1 MRSRN
6 RFSTSLTFIGAAC
19 ALGGLSLVA
28 RMYHLQVV
36 RGDHYK
42 EISESTKC
50 KDRIELAYR
59 GPIVDR
65 NGVVLA
71 TTTSAAK
78 VSRGG
83 GYRYDPAHAAT
94 LAPLMSMDRAV
105 LDAKLAQGGEGF
117 RWLSR
122 AVDEDQSTA
131 IRNLRIPGI
140 EIHQSQERSYPQG
153 GTAAH
158 ILGFVGADADGL
170 EGVEKLFDR
179 EIKGSS
185 VTVHVCRDVTGRAFL
200 SNSDDTGL
208 NRGGTAY
215 LTLDATL
222 QSIAEAEL
230 AKQVEKTRASA
241 GAVVMMDPKTGE
253 ILALANVPTFDP
265 NDVDQSAL
273 AARRNRVVTDLFE
286 PGSTMKP
293 FVVAA
298 AMEEGLIKPEDK
310 FFCENGRLMV
320 PGWRKP
326 IRDHHPY
333 GTLDVGG
340 IIRVSSNICSAKI
353 GWMLG
358 PQRLYNY
365 LNAFGFDRL
374 SHIEMPGE
382 RRGMVLPPDK
392 WKQINTTTISFGQGI
407 SVTALQLA
415 TAFATLANDGVR
427 MQPRIIRKITD
438 QYGTITR
445 DFPLQEERRV
455 ISVDVAKK
463 MRQMMAAVVS
473 KEGTASA
480 AIIDGVPAA
489 GKTGTAQKAENGRYS
504 ESRWLA
510 SFAGFL
516 PVEDPR
522 VVIVVMVDEP
532 KGMHYGGLIA
542 GPVFKSIA
550 EQSLDYLGIER
561 ELPVPTDEL
570 DKLFDADDEALLEAD
585 GGAAPGE
592 PAPPPVATPSGAM
605 PDLRGLPLRSAMRAL
620 ASCECNVKIE
630 GHGFVVS
637 HEPAPGSTLAPAAPV
652 SLKLAATL

>member
-6 RFSTSLTFIGAAC
+6 KFSFRLGVIGALC
-19 ALGGLSLVA
+19 AAGGVTLIG

-36 RGDHYK
+36 QGAHYK
-42 EISESTKC
+42 SISESTKC
-50 KDRIELAYR
+50 KDTIDIAYR

-83 GYRYDPAHAAT
+83 GYVYHASHAGI
-94 LAPLMSMDRAV
+94 LAPMLGIDRAV
-105 LDAKLAQGGEGF
+105 LDAKLAQGGESF

-122 AVDEDQSTA
+122 GVDQDVSTA
-131 IRNLRIPGI
+131 IRNLRLPGI

-153 GTAAH
+153 ATAAH
-158 ILGFVGADADGL
+158 IIGFVGADADGL
-170 EGVEKLFDR
+170 EGVEKLFDK
-179 EIKGSS
+179 EIRGSS

-200 SNSDDTGL
+200 SDSEDTGL

-222 QSIAEAEL
+222 QSIAEVEL
-230 AKQVEKTRASA
+230 AKQVEKTHATA

-253 ILALANVPTFDP
+253 ILALANVPTYDP
-265 NDVDQSAL
+265 NDVDVSPL
-273 AARRNRVVTDLFE
+273 AARRNRIVTDLFE

-298 AMEEGLIKPEDK
+298 AMDAGLIKAEDK

-320 PGWRKP
+320 PGWHRP

-333 GTLDVGG
+333 GVLDVASV
-340 IIRVSSNICSAKI
+340 IRVSSNICSAKI
-353 GWMLG
+353 GVLLG
-358 PQRLYNY
+358 PQRVYEY

-374 SHIEMPGE
+374 SRVEMPGE
-382 RRGMVLPPDK
+382 RRGMVLPPEK

-415 TAFATLANDGVR
+415 TAYATLANDGVR

-438 QYGTITR
+438 QYGAVTR

-455 ISVDVAKK
+455 VSVEVARS
-463 MRQMMAAVVS
+463 MRTMLAAVVS
-473 KEGTASA
+473 KEGTAASA
-480 AIIDGVPAA
+480 IVDGVPAA

-504 ESRWLA
+504 ETRWLA

-516 PVEDPR
+516 PVEEPR

-532 KGMHYGGLIA
+532 KGVHYGGLIA

-550 EQSLDYLGIER
+550 ESSLDYLGIER
-561 ELPVPTDEL
+561 ELPVPSDEL
-570 DKLFDADDEALLEAD
+570 DKLFDSGDDMLLQEASTSP
-585 GGAAPGE
+585 AAP
-592 PAPPPVATPSGAM
+592 VLATPSGAM
-605 PDLRGLPLRSAMRAL
+605 PDLRGMPLRAAMRAL
-620 ASCECNVKIE
+620 ASCDCDVKIE

-637 HEPAPGSTLAPAAPV
+637 HEPSPGSTLAPAAAV

>member
-6 RFSTSLTFIGAAC
+6 RFSTSLAWIGGAC
-19 ALGGLSLVA
+19 ALGGVVLVG
-28 RMYHLQVV
+28 RMYDLQVV
-36 RGDHYK
+36 KGEHYK
-42 EISESTKC
+42 RLSEQTKC
-50 KDRIELAYR
+50 KDRIEIAYR

-71 TTTSAAK
+71 TTTSASK
-78 VSRGG
+78 VSRGV
-83 GYRYDPAHAAT
+83 GYRYDPSHAGE
-94 LAPLMSMDRAV
+94 LAPLLGIDRAT
-105 LDAKLAQGGEGF
+105 LDSKLAQGGESF

-122 AVDEDQSTA
+122 GVDEDVSTA
-131 IRNLRIPGI
+131 IRNLRIPGV

-153 GTAAH
+153 STAAH
-158 ILGFVGADADGL
+158 IIGFTGADADGL
-170 EGVEKLFDR
+170 EGVEKMFDK
-179 EIKGSS
+179 EIRGSS
-185 VTVHVCRDVTGRAFL
+185 VSVHVCRDVTGRVFL
-200 SNSDDTGL
+200 SNSEDTGL

-230 AKQVEKTRASA
+230 AKQVEKTHATA

-265 NDVDQSAL
+265 NDVDESAL

-298 AMEEGLIKPEDK
+298 AMEDGLIQPEDK

-333 GTLDVGG
+333 GTLDVGSV
-340 IIRVSSNICSAKI
+340 IRVSSNICSAKI

-358 PQRLYNY
+358 PKRLYEY
-365 LNAFGFDRL
+365 LTAFGFDRL
-374 SHIEMPGE
+374 THIEMPGE

-415 TAFATLANDGVR
+415 TAFSTIANDGVR
-427 MQPRIIRKITD
+427 MQPRIVRKITD
-438 QYGTITR
+438 QYGQVTR

-455 ISVDVAKK
+455 ISADVAIK
-463 MRQMMAAVVS
+463 MRRMMAAVVS
-473 KEGTASA
+473 RQGTASA
-480 AIIDGVPAA
+480 AMIDGVPAA

-504 ESRWLA
+504 DSRWLA

-550 EQSLDYLGIER
+550 EASLDYLGIER
-561 ELPVPTDEL
+561 ELPAPTNEL
-570 DKLFDADDEALLEAD
+570 DKLFEADDEPLLLEA
-585 GGAAPGE
+585 AATD
-592 PAPPPVATPSGAM
+592 PAAPPVATPSGAM
-605 PDLRGLPLRSAMRAL
+605 PDLRGLPLRAAMRAL
-620 ASCECNVKIE
+620 ARCDCEVKIE

-637 HEPAPGSTLAPAAPV
+637 HEPTAGSTLDPSSAV

>member
-6 RFSTSLTFIGAAC
+6 RFSSSLTLIGALC
-19 ALGGLSLVA
+19 AMGGATLVV

-36 RGDHYK
+36 RGDHYR

-50 KDRIELAYR
+50 KDRIEFAYR

-83 GYRYDPAHAAT
+83 GYVYDPAHAAA
-94 LAPLMSMDRAV
+94 LAPLLGIDRAT
-105 LDAKLAQGGEGF
+105 LDSKLAQGGESF

-122 AVDEDQSTA
+122 AVDQDVSTA
-131 IRNLRIPGI
+131 IHNLRLPGI
-140 EIHQSQERSYPQG
+140 EVHQSQERSYPQG

-158 ILGFVGADADGL
+158 IIGFVGADSDGL
-170 EGVEKLFDR
+170 EGVEKLFDK
-179 EIKGSS
+179 EIRGAS

-200 SNSDDTGL
+200 SNSEDTGL

-230 AKQVEKTRASA
+230 AKQVEKTHAVA

-253 ILALANVPTFDP
+253 ILALANVPTYDP
-265 NDVDQSAL
+265 NDVDQSAQ

-298 AMEEGLIKPEDK
+298 AMEEGLVKPETQM
-310 FFCENGRLMV
+310 FCENGRLMV

-333 GTLDVGG
+333 GHLDVAGV
-340 IIRVSSNICSAKI
+340 IRVSSNICSAKV
-353 GWMLG
+353 GYMLG
-358 PQRLYNY
+358 PQRVYDY

-374 SHIEMPGE
+374 SHVEMPGE
-382 RRGMVLPPDK
+382 RRGMVLPPEK

-415 TAFATLANDGVR
+415 TAYATLANDGVR

-438 QYGTITR
+438 QYGAVTR

-455 ISVDVAKK
+455 VSVDVARK
-463 MRQMMAAVVS
+463 MRHMLAAVVS

-550 EQSLDYLGIER
+550 ESSLDYLGIER
-561 ELPVPTDEL
+561 ELPAPSDEL
-570 DKLFDADDEALLEAD
+570 DKLFDADEEILLQEASASP
-585 GGAAPGE
+585 AA
-592 PAPPPVATPSGAM
+592 PPVATPAGAM
-605 PDLRGLPLRSAMRAL
+605 PDLRGLPLRAAMRAL
-620 ASCECNVKIE
+620 ASCDCDVKIE

-637 HEPAPGSTLAPAAPV
+637 HEPSAGSMLAPTAAV

>member
-6 RFSTSLTFIGAAC
+6 RFSTSLAWIGGVC
-19 ALGGLSLVA
+19 ALGGVVLVG
-28 RMYHLQVV
+28 RMYDLQVV
-36 RGDHYK
+36 KGEHYK
-42 EISESTKC
+42 RLSEQTKC
-50 KDRIELAYR
+50 TDRTELAYR

-71 TTTSAAK
+71 TTTSASK
-78 VSRGG
+78 VSRGL
-83 GYRYDPAHAAT
+83 GYRYDPSHAT
-94 LAPLMSMDRAV
+94 QLAPLLGIDRAA
-105 LDAKLAQGGEGF
+105 LDSKLAEGGEKF

-122 AVDEDQSTA
+122 AVDQDVSTA
-131 IRNLRIPGI
+131 IHNLRIPGI

-153 GTAAH
+153 STAAH
-158 ILGFVGADADGL
+158 ILGFTGADANGL
-170 EGVEKLFDR
+170 EGVEKMFDK
-179 EIKGSS
+179 EIRGSKVS
-185 VTVHVCRDVTGRAFL
+185 VHVCRDVRGRVFL
-200 SNSDDTGL
+200 SNSEDTGL

-222 QSIAEAEL
+222 QSIAEMEL
-230 AKQVEKTRASA
+230 AKQVEKTRATA

-265 NDVDQSAL
+265 NDVDESEL

-298 AMEEGLIKPEDK
+298 AMEEGLIRAEDEL
-310 FFCENGRLMV
+310 FCENGRLMV
-320 PGWRKP
+320 PGWRRP

-333 GTLDVGG
+333 GTLDVSG

-358 PQRLYNY
+358 PQRLYDY
-365 LNAFGFDRL
+365 LSAFGFDRL
-374 SHIEMPGE
+374 THIEMPGE
-382 RRGMVLPPDK
+382 RRGMVLPPEK

-438 QYGTITR
+438 QYGQITR

-455 ISVDVAKK
+455 VSADVARR
-463 MRQMMAAVVS
+463 MRQMMAEVVS
-473 KEGTASA
+473 RKGTAA
-480 AIIDGVPAA
+480 AAMIDGVPAA

-504 ESRWLA
+504 DSRWLA

-516 PVEDPR
+516 PVEAPR

-532 KGMHYGGLIA
+532 KGQHYGGLIA

-550 EQSLDYLGIER
+550 EASLDYLGIER
-561 ELPVPTDEL
+561 ELPAPTDEL
-570 DKLFDADDEALLEAD
+570 DKLFEAEDEPLLQEA
-585 GGAAPGE
+585 AATD
-592 PAPPPVATPSGAM
+592 PAAPPVATPSGAM
-605 PDLRGLPLRSAMRAL
+605 PDLRGLPLRAAMRAL
-620 ASCECNVKIE
+620 AQCDCEVRID

-637 HEPAPGSTLAPAAPV
+637 HEPSAGSTLEPTSPV

>member
-6 RFSTSLTFIGAAC
+6 RFSFNLAVIGGFC
-19 ALGGLSLVA
+19 ALAGVSLVA

-36 RGDHYK
+36 KGDHYRLV
-42 EISESTKC
+42 SEKTKC

-83 GYRYDPAHAAT
+83 GYRYDSSHAGM
-94 LAPLMSMDRAV
+94 LAPLLGVEPAS
-105 LDAKLAQGGEGF
+105 LDSRLAQGGEAF

-122 AVDEDQSTA
+122 GVDEDVSTA
-131 IRNLRIPGI
+131 IRNLRIPGV
-140 EIHQSQERSYPQG
+140 EVHQSQERSYPQG
-153 GTAAH
+153 ATAAH
-158 ILGFVGADADGL
+158 IIGFVGADSDGL
-170 EGVEKLFDR
+170 EGVEKRFDK
-179 EIKGSS
+179 EIKGAST
-185 VTVHVCRDVTGRAFL
+185 TVHVCRDVTGRVFL
-200 SNSDDTGL
+200 SNSEDTGL

-222 QSIAEAEL
+222 QSIAEMEL
-230 AKQVEKTRASA
+230 AKQVEKTHATA

-265 NDVDQSAL
+265 NDVDASEQ

-298 AMEEGLIKPEDK
+298 AMEDGLIKPEDN
-310 FFCENGRLMV
+310 FHCENGRLMV
-320 PGWRKP
+320 PGWRRP
-326 IRDHHPY
+326 IRDHHGY
-333 GTLDVGG
+333 GNLSVSDV
-340 IIRVSSNICSAKI
+340 IRVSSNICSAKI

-358 PQRLYNY
+358 PKRLYEY

-374 SHIEMPGE
+374 THIEMVGE
-382 RRGMVLPPDK
+382 RRGMVLPPEK

-415 TAFATLANDGVR
+415 SAYATLANDGVR
-427 MQPRIIRKITD
+427 MQPRIVRKITD
-438 QYGTITR
+438 QYGTVTR

-455 ISVDVAKK
+455 ISVDVARK
-463 MRQMMAAVVS
+463 MRRMMAAVVS
-473 KEGTASA
+473 REGTAAA

-532 KGMHYGGLIA
+532 KGIHYGGLIA

-550 EQSLDYLGIER
+550 EASLDYLGIER
-561 ELPVPTDEL
+561 ELPPPS
-570 DKLFDADDEALLEAD
+570 DKLDDFFDAYDDTTPD
-585 GGAAPGE
+585 DAPE
-592 PAPPPVATPSGAM
+592 ESARNAPPPTLPGAM
-605 PDLRGLPLRSAMRAL
+605 PDLRGLPLRTAMRRL
-620 ASCECNVKIE
+620 ASLGVDVKVQ

-637 HEPAPGSTLAPAAPV
+637 HHPSPGDALDPAAPV
-652 SLKLAATL
+652 QLQLAATL

>member
-6 RFSTSLTFIGAAC
+6 RFSSSLGWIGALC
-19 ALGGLSLVA
+19 ALGGVTLVA
-28 RMYHLQVV
+28 RMYHLQVI
-36 RGDHYK
+36 RGEHYRNIY
-42 EISESTKC
+42 ETTKC
-50 KDRIELAYR
+50 KDSIELAYR

-78 VSRGG
+78 VSRGS
-83 GYRYDPAHAAT
+83 GYKYDPSHAGT
-94 LAPLMSMDRAV
+94 LAPL
-105 LDAKLAQGGEGF
+105 LGIEQAKLEANLSQGGDKF

-122 AVDEDQSTA
+122 AVDQDVSTA
-131 IRNLRIPGI
+131 IRNLRLPGV

-158 ILGFVGADADGL
+158 IIGFVGSDSDGL
-170 EGVEKLFDR
+170 EGVEKLFDK
-179 EIKGSS
+179 EIRGAS
-185 VTVHVCRDVTGRAFL
+185 VTVHICRDVTGRAFR
-200 SNSDDTGL
+200 SNREDTGL

-215 LTLDATL
+215 LTIDATL
-222 QSIAEAEL
+222 QSIAEMEL
-230 AKQVEKTRASA
+230 AKQVEKTNATA

-253 ILALANVPTFDP
+253 ILALANVPTYDP
-265 NDVDQSAL
+265 NDVDESPL

-298 AMEEGLIKPEDK
+298 AMEEKLITPETQM
-310 FFCENGRLMV
+310 FCENGRIMV
-320 PGWRKP
+320 PGWRRP

-333 GTLDVGG
+333 GNLDVNGV
-340 IIRVSSNICSAKI
+340 IRVSSNICSAKI

-358 PQRLYNY
+358 PQRVYDY

-374 SHIEMPGE
+374 SHVEMPGE

-415 TAFATLANDGVR
+415 SAYATIANDGVR

-438 QYGTITR
+438 QFGSVKR

-455 ISVDVAKK
+455 ISVDVARK
-463 MRQMMAAVVS
+463 MRHMMAAVVS
-473 KEGTASA
+473 KTGTASA
-480 AIIDGVPAA
+480 AMIDGVPAA

-522 VVIVVMVDEP
+522 VVMVVMVDEP
-532 KGMHYGGLIA
+532 KGMHYGGVIA
-542 GPVFKSIA
+542 GPVFKAIA
-550 EQSLDYLGIER
+550 ESSLDYLGIER
-561 ELPVPTDEL
+561 ELPAPSDEL
-570 DKLFDADDEALLEAD
+570 DKLFEAD
-585 GGAAPGE
+585 EEILLQEASAAP
-592 PAPPPVATPSGAM
+592 ATPPVALPAGAM
-605 PDLRGLPLRSAMRAL
+605 PDLRGLPLRAAMRAL
-620 ASCECNVKIE
+620 AACNCDVKIE

-637 HEPAPGSTLAPAAPV
+637 HEPSAGSTLAPAAPV

>member
-6 RFSTSLTFIGAAC
+6 KFSRSLGLISLACVAVGVGLIG
-19 ALGGLSLVA
+19 

-36 RGDHYK
+36 RGEHYRRL
-42 EISESTKC
+42 SENTKC
-50 KDRIELAYR
+50 KDTIEIAYR

-71 TTTSAAK
+71 TSTSASK

-83 GYRYDPAHAAT
+83 GYSYKPSHAST
-94 LAPLMSMDRAV
+94 LAPLLGMDAAV
-105 LDAKLAQGGEGF
+105 LDAKLAGGGEKF
-117 RWLSR
+117 TWLSR
-122 AVDEDQSTA
+122 AVDQDVATA
-131 IRNLRIPGI
+131 IRNLRIPGV

-153 GTAAH
+153 STAAH
-158 ILGFVGADADGL
+158 IIGFVGADAEGL

-179 EIKGSS
+179 EIRGSS
-185 VTVHVCRDVTGRAFL
+185 TRVHVCRDVTGRAFL
-200 SNSDDTGL
+200 SNSEDTGL

-222 QSIAEAEL
+222 QSIAEVEL
-230 AKQVEKTRASA
+230 AKQVEKTHATA

-265 NDVDQSAL
+265 NDLGSSPQ
-273 AARRNRVVTDLFE
+273 AARRNRIVTDLFE

-298 AMEEGLIKPEDK
+298 ALEAGLIKPEDK
-310 FFCENGRLMV
+310 FFCENGRLKV
-320 PGWRKP
+320 PGWPKP
-326 IRDHHPY
+326 IRDHHPH
-333 GTLDVGG
+333 GVLDIAD

-358 PQRLYNY
+358 PERLYDY
-365 LNAFGFDRL
+365 LNQFGFDRL

-382 RRGMVLPPDK
+382 RRGMVLPPAK
-392 WKQINTTTISFGQGI
+392 WKQLNTTTISFGQGI

-415 TAFATLANDGVR
+415 SAYATLANDGVR
-427 MQPRIIRKITD
+427 MQPRIIRRITD
-438 QYGTITR
+438 QFGGIAR

-455 ISVDVAKK
+455 VSSEVART
-463 MRQMMAAVVS
+463 MRRMMAAVVS
-473 KEGTASA
+473 KKGTAAA
-480 AIIDGVPAA
+480 AIVDGVPAA

-532 KGMHYGGLIA
+532 KGVHYGGLIA

-550 EQSLDYLGIER
+550 EASLDYLGIER
-561 ELPVPTDEL
+561 ELPEPANDL
-570 DKLFDADDEALLEAD
+570 DKLFEDDGAPLLQEALGHPDL
-585 GGAAPGE
+585 
-592 PAPPPVATPSGAM
+592 PAVATPSGAM
-605 PDLRGLPLRSAMRAL
+605 PDLRGLPLRAAMRAL
-620 ASCECNVKIE
+620 ASCDCDVKID

-637 HEPAPGSTLAPAAPV
+637 HEPPAGTTLAPSSGV

>member
-6 RFSTSLTFIGAAC
+6 KFSSRLSFIGCFCVAGAVT
-19 ALGGLSLVA
+19 LVG
-28 RMYHLQVV
+28 RMYVLQIA

-50 KDRIELAYR
+50 KDTIEIAYR

-83 GYRYDPAHAAT
+83 GYTYDAAHAGI
-94 LAPLMSMDRAV
+94 LSPMLGIDRAA
-105 LDAKLAQGGEGF
+105 LDAKLAQGGDKF

-122 AVDEDQSTA
+122 AVDEDVSTA
-131 IRNLRIPGI
+131 IHNLRMPGI

-158 ILGFVGADADGL
+158 VLGFVGADSDGL

-179 EIKGSS
+179 EIRGSS
-185 VTVHVCRDVTGRAFL
+185 VTVHVCRDVTGRPFL
-200 SNSDDTGL
+200 SNSEDTGL

-222 QSIAEAEL
+222 QTIAEVEL
-230 AKQVEKTRASA
+230 AKQVQKTHATA

-265 NDVDQSAL
+265 NDADGSPP

-293 FVVAA
+293 FVISA
-298 AMEEGLIKPEDK
+298 AMDAGLIKPEDK

-320 PGWRKP
+320 PGWHKP

-333 GTLDVGG
+333 GMLDVAS

-353 GWMLG
+353 GWQLG
-358 PQRLYNY
+358 PEREYEY

-374 SHIEMPGE
+374 THVEMPGE
-382 RRGMVLPPDK
+382 RRGMVLPPQK

-407 SVTALQLA
+407 SVTAMQLA
-415 TAFATLANDGVR
+415 TAYSTLANDGVR

-438 QYGTITR
+438 QYGSVTR

-455 ISVDVAKK
+455 VSVEVART
-463 MRQMMAAVVS
+463 MRHMLAAVVS
-473 KEGTASA
+473 KEGTAA
-480 AIIDGVPAA
+480 AAMLDGVPAA

-522 VVIVVMVDEP
+522 VVIVVMIDEP
-532 KGMHYGGLIA
+532 KGMHFGGVVA
-542 GPVFKSIA
+542 APVFKAIA
-550 EQSLDYLGIER
+550 EASFDYLGIER
-561 ELPVPTDEL
+561 EVPAPSDEL
-570 DKLFDADDEALLEAD
+570 DKLFDNGDEPMLLEASVPA
-585 GGAAPGE
+585 GA
-592 PAPPPVATPSGAM
+592 PPVATPSGAM

-620 ASCECNVKIE
+620 ATCGCDVKID

-637 HEPAPGSTLAPAAPV
+637 HDPPPGSTLSPSAAV

>member
-6 RFSTSLTFIGAAC
+6 RFSFNLALIGGFC
-19 ALGGLSLVA
+19 ALAGVSLVA

-36 RGDHYK
+36 RGDHYRQV
-42 EISESTKC
+42 SEKTKC

-83 GYRYDPAHAAT
+83 GYRYDPSHAGM
-94 LAPLMSMDRAV
+94 LAPLLGVEPAS
-105 LDAKLAQGGEGF
+105 LDSRLSQGGEAF

-122 AVDEDQSTA
+122 GVDEDVSTA
-131 IRNLRIPGI
+131 IRNLRIPGV
-140 EIHQSQERSYPQG
+140 EVHQSQERSYPQG
-153 GTAAH
+153 ATAAH
-158 ILGFVGADADGL
+158 IIGFVGADSDGL
-170 EGVEKLFDR
+170 EGVEKRFDK
-179 EIKGSS
+179 EIKGASS
-185 VTVHVCRDVTGRAFL
+185 TVHVCRDVTGRVFL
-200 SNSDDTGL
+200 SNSEDTGL

-222 QSIAEAEL
+222 QSIAEMEL
-230 AKQVEKTRASA
+230 AKQVEKTHATA

-265 NDVDQSAL
+265 NDVDASEQ

-298 AMEEGLIKPEDK
+298 AMEDGLVKPEDT
-310 FFCENGRLMV
+310 FHCENGRLMV
-320 PGWRKP
+320 PGWRRP
-326 IRDHHPY
+326 IRDHHGY
-333 GTLDVGG
+333 GNLSVADV
-340 IIRVSSNICSAKI
+340 IRVSSNICSAKI

-358 PQRLYNY
+358 PKRLYEY

-374 SHIEMPGE
+374 THIEMVGE
-382 RRGMVLPPDK
+382 RRGMVLPPEK

-415 TAFATLANDGVR
+415 SAYATLANDGVR
-427 MQPRIIRKITD
+427 MQPRIVRKVTD
-438 QYGTITR
+438 QYGTVTR

-455 ISVDVAKK
+455 VSVDVARK
-463 MRQMMAAVVS
+463 MRRMMAAVVS
-473 KEGTASA
+473 REGTAAA

-532 KGMHYGGLIA
+532 KGIHYGGLIA

-550 EQSLDYLGIER
+550 EASLDYLGIER
-561 ELPVPTDEL
+561 ELPPPS
-570 DKLFDADDEALLEAD
+570 DKLDDFFDVYDDETPGD
-585 GGAAPGE
+585 APDE
-592 PAPPPVATPSGAM
+592 SAQNAPLPTLPGAM
-605 PDLRGLPLRSAMRAL
+605 PDLRGLPLRTAMRTL
-620 ASCECNVKIE
+620 ASLGVDVKVQ

-637 HEPAPGSTLAPAAPV
+637 HHPSPGDALDPAAPV
-652 SLKLAATL
+652 QLQLAATL

>member
-6 RFSTSLTFIGAAC
+6 RFSSRLAFIGVLCAAGGV
-19 ALGGLSLVA
+19 ALVV
-28 RMYHLQVV
+28 RMYRLQVV
-36 RGDHYK
+36 YGDYYRK
-42 EISESTKC
+42 ISESTTC
-50 KDRIELAYR
+50 KDRIEFAYR

-78 VSRGG
+78 VSRGR
-83 GYRYDPAHAAT
+83 GYRYDPSHAGL
-94 LAPLMSMDRAV
+94 LAPLLGINSAA
-105 LDAKLAQGGEGF
+105 LDARLAEGGERF

-122 AVDEDQSTA
+122 GVDEDVSAA
-131 IRNLRIPGI
+131 IRNLRLPGV

-153 GTAAH
+153 ATAAH
-158 ILGFVGADADGL
+158 VLGFVGADSDGL
-170 EGVEKLFDR
+170 EGVEKLFDK
-179 EIKGSS
+179 EIRGAS
-185 VTVHVCRDVTGRAFL
+185 VTVHVCRDVTGRVFL
-200 SNSDDTGL
+200 SNSEDTGL

-230 AKQVEKTRASA
+230 AKQVEKTRATA

-265 NDVDQSAL
+265 NDVEQSPQ

-293 FVVAA
+293 FVVSA
-298 AMEEGLIKPEDK
+298 AMDAGLVKPEDK

-320 PGWRKP
+320 PGWHKP

-333 GTLDVGG
+333 GTLDVASV
-340 IIRVSSNICSAKI
+340 IRVSSNICSAKI
-353 GWMLG
+353 GWLLG
-358 PQRLYNY
+358 PHRLYEY
-365 LNAFGFDRL
+365 LSAFGFDRL
-374 SHIEMPGE
+374 SHVEMPGE

-407 SVTALQLA
+407 SLTALQLA
-415 TAFATLANDGVR
+415 TAYSTLANDGVR

-438 QYGTITR
+438 QYGAVTR

-455 ISVDVAKK
+455 VSVDVARK
-463 MRQMMAAVVS
+463 MRHMLAAVVS
-473 KEGTASA
+473 KQGTAASA
-480 AIIDGVPAA
+480 IVDGVPAA

-504 ESRWLA
+504 DSRWLA

-532 KGMHYGGLIA
+532 KGVHYGGLIA
-542 GPVFKSIA
+542 APVFKSIA
-550 EQSLDYLGIER
+550 EASLEYLGIER
-561 ELPVPTDEL
+561 ELPPPSDEL
-570 DKLFDADDEALLEAD
+570 DKLFDEGDDVPAQEASASSPP
-585 GGAAPGE
+585 AA
-592 PAPPPVATPSGAM
+592 PVATPAGAM
-605 PDLRGLPLRSAMRAL
+605 PDLRGLPLRAAMRAL
-620 ASCECNVKIE
+620 AACDCDVKIE

-637 HEPAPGSTLAPAAPV
+637 HEPSPGSVLAPAAPV

>member
-6 RFSTSLTFIGAAC
+6 KFSSSLVFIGALC
-19 ALGGLSLVA
+19 AAGGVGLVA

-36 RGDHYK
+36 RGDHYRQL
-42 EISESTKC
+42 SERTKC
-50 KDRIELAYR
+50 KDTIELAYR

-83 GYRYDPAHAAT
+83 GYRYSPAHAST
-94 LAPLMSMDRAV
+94 LAPLLGLEKSA
-105 LDAKLAQGGEGF
+105 LDASLSRGGEKF
-117 RWLSR
+117 TWLSR
-122 AVDEDQSTA
+122 GVDQDVSTA

-153 GTAAH
+153 STAAH
-158 ILGFVGADADGL
+158 ILGFVGADANGL

-185 VTVHVCRDVTGRAFL
+185 VKVHVCRDVTGRAFL
-200 SNSDDTGL
+200 SNAEDTGL

-230 AKQVEKTRASA
+230 AKQVEKTHATA

-265 NDVDQSAL
+265 NDVEGSAL
-273 AARRNRVVTDLFE
+273 AARRNRIVTDLFE

-298 AMEEGLIKPEDK
+298 ALEAGLIKPEDK
-310 FFCENGRLMV
+310 FFCENGRLYV
-320 PGWRKP
+320 PGWPKP
-326 IRDHHPY
+326 IRDHHGH
-333 GTLDVGG
+333 GTLSVGD

-358 PQRLYNY
+358 PRRLYDY
-365 LNAFGFDRL
+365 LSAFGFDRL
-374 SHIEMPGE
+374 SHVEMPGE
-382 RRGMVLPPDK
+382 RRGMVLPPEK
-392 WKQINTTTISFGQGI
+392 WKQLNTTTISFGQGI

-415 TAFATLANDGVR
+415 TAYSTLANDGVR

-438 QYGTITR
+438 QFGGTTR

-455 ISVDVAKK
+455 VSAEVART
-463 MRQMMAAVVS
+463 MRHMMAAVVS
-473 KEGTASA
+473 KQGTAAA
-480 AIIDGVPAA
+480 AIVDGVPAA

-516 PVEDPR
+516 PVENPR

-532 KGMHYGGLIA
+532 KGVHYGGLIA

-550 EQSLDYLGIER
+550 EASLDYLGIER
-561 ELPVPTDEL
+561 ELPVPSNEL
-570 DKLFDADDEALLEAD
+570 DKIFDNGDEPLLQEASDTPAL
-585 GGAAPGE
+585 
-592 PAPPPVATPSGAM
+592 PPVATPAGAM
-605 PDLRGLPLRSAMRAL
+605 PDLRGLPLRAAMRAL
-620 ASCECNVKIE
+620 AACNCDVKID

-637 HEPAPGSTLAPAAPV
+637 HSPPPGSTLAPASGV
-652 SLKLAATL
+652 SLKLAASL

>member
-6 RFSTSLTFIGAAC
+6 RFSTNL
-19 ALGGLSLVA
+19 ALIAMLCSAGGGTLVV
-28 RMYHLQVV
+28 RMYYLQIM
-36 RGDHYK
+36 RGDHYR
-42 EISESTKC
+42 EISENTKC
-50 KDRIELAYR
+50 KDTIDIAYR

-83 GYRYDPAHAAT
+83 GYRYDAAHAGV
-94 LAPLMSMDRAV
+94 LAPLLGIDRSA
-105 LDAKLAQGGEGF
+105 LDKNLAQGGEKF

-122 AVDEDQSTA
+122 AVDQDVATA
-131 IRNLRIPGI
+131 VRNLRIPGVD
-140 EIHQSQERSYPQG
+140 IHQSQERSYPQG
-153 GTAAH
+153 ATAAH
-158 ILGFVGADADGL
+158 IIGFVGADSDGL
-170 EGVEKLFDR
+170 EGVEKLFDK

-185 VTVHVCRDVTGRAFL
+185 VSVHVCRDVTGRAFL
-200 SNSDDTGL
+200 SNSEDTGL

-222 QSIAEAEL
+222 QNIAEVEL
-230 AKQVEKTRASA
+230 SRQVEKTHAVA

-265 NDVDQSAL
+265 NDVDGSPT
-273 AARRNRVVTDLFE
+273 AARRNRIVTDLFE

-298 AMEEGLIKPEDK
+298 AMEAGLVKPEDK

-320 PGWRKP
+320 PGWRRP

-333 GTLDVGG
+333 GILDVAGV
-340 IIRVSSNICSAKI
+340 IRVSSNICTAKI
-353 GWMLG
+353 GYLLG
-358 PQRLYNY
+358 PHRLYEY

-374 SHIEMPGE
+374 SHVELPGE
-382 RRGMVLPPDK
+382 RRGMVLPPEK

-415 TAFATLANDGVR
+415 SAYATIANDGVR

-438 QYGTITR
+438 QYGAVTR

-455 ISVDVAKK
+455 VSVDVARAT
-463 MRQMMAAVVS
+463 RQMLAAVVS
-473 KEGTASA
+473 REGTASA
-480 AIIDGVPAA
+480 AIVDGVPAA

-532 KGMHYGGLIA
+532 KGIHYGGLIA

-550 EQSLDYLGIER
+550 EASLDYLGIER
-561 ELPVPTDEL
+561 ELPAPSDEL
-570 DKLFDADDEALLEAD
+570 DKLFDADEELLLQEASASPS
-585 GGAAPGE
+585 GVAPVPTE
-592 PAPPPVATPSGAM
+592 PGAM
-605 PDLRGLPLRSAMRAL
+605 PDLRGLPLRAAMRAL
-620 ASCECNVKIE
+620 ASCNCEVKIE

-637 HEPAPGSTLAPAAPV
+637 HEPSAGSTLAPAAPV

>member
-6 RFSTSLTFIGAAC
+6 KFSSRLALIGGIC
-19 ALGGLSLVA
+19 AVGAVTLVG
-28 RMYHLQVV
+28 RMYYLQIA
-36 RGDHYK
+36 RGDHYRQ
-42 EISESTKC
+42 ISENTKC
-50 KDRIELAYR
+50 KDTIEIAYR

-78 VSRGG
+78 VSRGQ
-83 GYRYDPAHAAT
+83 GYVYNASHAGI
-94 LAPLMSMDRAV
+94 LSPLLGIAEAE
-105 LDAKLAQGGEGF
+105 LDKKLAEGGERF

-122 AVDEDQSTA
+122 GVDEDVKTA
-131 IRNLRIPGI
+131 IRNLRIPGV

-158 ILGFVGADADGL
+158 ILGFVGADSDGL

-179 EIKGSS
+179 EIRGSS
-185 VTVHVCRDVTGRAFL
+185 VAVHVCRDVTGRPFL
-200 SNSDDTGL
+200 SNSEDTGL

-215 LTLDATL
+215 LTIDATL
-222 QSIAEAEL
+222 QNIAEVEL
-230 AKQVEKTRASA
+230 AKQVQKTKATA

-265 NDVDQSAL
+265 NDVDESPP
-273 AARRNRVVTDLFE
+273 AARRNRIVTDLFE

-298 AMEEGLIKPEDK
+298 AMDAGLIKPEDK
-310 FFCENGRLMV
+310 FFCENGRLFV
-320 PGWRKP
+320 PGWSRP
-326 IRDHHPY
+326 IRDHHPH
-333 GTLDVGG
+333 GTLDVASV
-340 IIRVSSNICSAKI
+340 IRVSSNICSAKI
-353 GWMLG
+353 GYLLG
-358 PQRLYNY
+358 PEREYEY
-365 LNAFGFDRL
+365 LSAFGFDRL
-374 SHIEMPGE
+374 THIEMPGE
-382 RRGMVLPPDK
+382 RRGMVLPPSK

-415 TAFATLANDGVR
+415 SAYATLANDGVR

-438 QYGTITR
+438 QFGSVTR

-455 ISVDVAKK
+455 VSVDVARKT
-463 MRQMMAAVVS
+463 RQMLAAVVS
-473 KEGTASA
+473 KEGTAQA
-480 AIIDGVPAA
+480 AILDGVPAA

-522 VVIVVMVDEP
+522 VVIVVMIDEP
-532 KGMHYGGLIA
+532 KGSHYGGVVA
-542 GPVFKSIA
+542 APVFKQVA
-550 EQSLDYLGIER
+550 EASLDYLGIER
-561 ELPVPTDEL
+561 EVPAPSDEL
-570 DKLFDADDEALLEAD
+570 DKLFENNDEPMLLEAS
-585 GGAAPGE
+585 E
-592 PAPPPVATPSGAM
+592 PAGAPPVATPSGAM
-605 PDLRGLPLRSAMRAL
+605 PDLRGLPLRTAMRAL
-620 ASCECNVKIE
+620 ASCGCDVRVD

-637 HEPAPGSTLAPAAPV
+637 HEPAPGSTLAPAAAV

>member
-6 RFSTSLTFIGAAC
+6 RFSSSLVLI
-19 ALGGLSLVA
+19 GGLCVAGAVTLVG
-28 RMYHLQVV
+28 RMVVLQVV
-36 RGDHYK
+36 RGDHYR
-42 EISESTKC
+42 EISNKTKC
-50 KDRIELAYR
+50 KDTIEIAYR
-59 GPIVDR
+59 GQIVDR

-83 GYRYDPAHAAT
+83 GYRYNPAHAGV
-94 LAPLMSMDRAV
+94 LAPLLGVEPSV
-105 LDAKLAQGGEGF
+105 LNTKLAEAGDKF

-122 AVDEDQSTA
+122 GVDEDVSTA
-131 IRNLRIPGI
+131 IRNLRMPGI
-140 EIHQSQERSYPQG
+140 EVHQSQERSYPQG
-153 GTAAH
+153 ATAAH
-158 ILGFVGADADGL
+158 IIGFVGADSDGL
-170 EGVEKLFDR
+170 EGVEKLFDK
-179 EIKGSS
+179 EIRGSS
-185 VTVHVCRDVTGRAFL
+185 VKVHVCRDVTGRAFL
-200 SNSDDTGL
+200 SNSEDTGL

-230 AKQVEKTRASA
+230 AKQVEKTHATA

-253 ILALANVPTFDP
+253 ILALANVPTYDP
-265 NDVDQSAL
+265 NDVDSSPL
-273 AARRNRVVTDLFE
+273 AARRNRIVTDLFE

-298 AMEEGLIKPEDK
+298 AMEEGLVTPETQL
-310 FFCENGRLMV
+310 FCENGRLMV
-320 PGWRKP
+320 PGWHKP
-326 IRDHHPY
+326 IRDHH
-333 GTLDVGG
+333 GHGMLDVSGV
-340 IIRVSSNICSAKI
+340 IRVSSNICSAKI

-358 PQRLYNY
+358 PQREYEY

-374 SHIEMPGE
+374 SHVEMPGE
-382 RRGMVLPPDK
+382 RRGMVLPPEK

-415 TAFATLANDGVR
+415 SAYATLANDGVR

-438 QYGTITR
+438 QYGGITR

-455 ISVDVAKK
+455 VSVDVARK
-463 MRQMMAAVVS
+463 MRHMLAAVVS
-473 KEGTASA
+473 KEGTAQA
-480 AIIDGVPAA
+480 AQLDGVTAA

-516 PVEDPR
+516 PVEEPR
-522 VVIVVMVDEP
+522 VVIVVMIDEP
-532 KGMHYGGLIA
+532 RGMHYGGVVA
-542 GPVFKSIA
+542 APVFKSVA
-550 EQSLDYLGIER
+550 EASFDYLGIER
-561 ELPVPTDEL
+561 ELPAPSNEL
-570 DKLFDADDEALLEAD
+570 DKMFEDSDEPLLQEAS
-585 GGAAPGE
+585 AT
-592 PAPPPVATPSGAM
+592 PPVPSAATPSGAM
-605 PDLRGLPLRSAMRAL
+605 PDLRGLPLRAAMRAL
-620 ASCECNVKIE
+620 ASCDCDVRID

-637 HEPAPGSTLAPAAPV
+637 HDPPAGNILGPSSPV

>member
-6 RFSTSLTFIGAAC
+6 KFSSSLVFLGALC
-19 ALGGLSLVA
+19 AAGGLGLVA

-36 RGDHYK
+36 RGDHYRQL
-42 EISESTKC
+42 SERTKC
-50 KDRIELAYR
+50 KDTIELAYR

-83 GYRYDPAHAAT
+83 GYRYSPAHAST
-94 LAPLMSMDRAV
+94 LAPLLGLEKSE
-105 LDAKLAQGGEGF
+105 LDANLSRGGEKF
-117 RWLSR
+117 TWLSR
-122 AVDEDQSTA
+122 AVDQDVSTA

-153 GTAAH
+153 STAAH
-158 ILGFVGADADGL
+158 ILGFGGADANGL

-185 VTVHVCRDVTGRAFL
+185 VKVHVCRDVTGRAFL
-200 SNSDDTGL
+200 SNAEDTGL

-230 AKQVEKTRASA
+230 AKQVEKTHATA

-265 NDVDQSAL
+265 NDVHGSAL
-273 AARRNRVVTDLFE
+273 AARRNRIVTDLFE

-298 AMEEGLIKPEDK
+298 ALEAGLMKPDDK
-310 FFCENGRLMV
+310 FFCENGRLYV
-320 PGWRKP
+320 PGWPKP
-326 IRDHHPY
+326 IRDHHGY
-333 GTLDVGG
+333 GTLSVGD

-358 PQRLYNY
+358 PRRLYDY

-374 SHIEMPGE
+374 SHVEMPGE
-382 RRGMVLPPDK
+382 RRGMVLPPEK
-392 WKQINTTTISFGQGI
+392 WKQLNTTTISFGQGI

-415 TAFATLANDGVR
+415 TAYSTLANDGVR

-438 QYGTITR
+438 QFGGTTR

-455 ISVDVAKK
+455 VSAEVART
-463 MRQMMAAVVS
+463 MRHMMAAVVS
-473 KEGTASA
+473 KQGTAAA
-480 AIIDGVPAA
+480 AIVDGVPAA

-516 PVEDPR
+516 PVENPR

-532 KGMHYGGLIA
+532 KGVHYGGLIA

-550 EQSLDYLGIER
+550 EASLDYLGIER
-561 ELPVPTDEL
+561 ELPAPSDEL
-570 DKLFDADDEALLEAD
+570 DKLFDNGDEPLLQEASD
-585 GGAAPGE
+585 T
-592 PAPPPVATPSGAM
+592 PATPPVATPAGSM
-605 PDLRGLPLRSAMRAL
+605 PDLRGLPLRAAMRAL
-620 ASCECNVKIE
+620 AACNCDVKID

-637 HEPAPGSTLAPAAPV
+637 HSPPPGSTLAPASGV
-652 SLKLAATL
+652 SLKLAASL

>member
-6 RFSTSLTFIGAAC
+6 KFSVRLAFLGAVC
-19 ALGGLSLVA
+19 ALGGVTMIG

-36 RGDHYK
+36 RGDHYRRIY
-42 EISESTKC
+42 ETTKC
-50 KDRIELAYR
+50 KDTVELAYR

-83 GYRYDPAHAAT
+83 GYVYDPSHAEV
-94 LAPLMSMDRAV
+94 LAPLLGMERADV
-105 LDAKLAQGGEGF
+105 DASLAKGGDSF

-122 AVDEDQSTA
+122 GVDQDVSTA
-131 IRNLRIPGI
+131 IRNLRIPGV

-153 GTAAH
+153 STAAH
-158 ILGFVGADADGL
+158 IIGFVGADADGL
-170 EGVEKLFDR
+170 EGVEKLFDK
-179 EIKGSS
+179 EIRGAS
-185 VTVHVCRDVTGRAFL
+185 VKVHVCRDVTGRAFL
-200 SNSDDTGL
+200 SNREDTGL

-230 AKQVEKTRASA
+230 ARQVEKTKAVA

-253 ILALANVPTFDP
+253 ILALANVPTYDP
-265 NDVDQSAL
+265 NNIVQSEQ

-298 AMEEGLIKPEDK
+298 AIEEGLITPETEM
-310 FFCENGRLMV
+310 FCENGRIMV
-320 PGWRKP
+320 PGWRRP

-333 GTLDVGG
+333 GTLDVAGV
-340 IIRVSSNICSAKI
+340 IRVSSNICSAKI

-358 PQRLYNY
+358 PQRLYDY

-374 SHIEMPGE
+374 SHVEMPGE
-382 RRGMVLPPDK
+382 RRGMVLPPEK
-392 WKQINTTTISFGQGI
+392 WKQLNTTTISFGQGI

-415 TAFATLANDGVR
+415 SAYATIANDGVR
-427 MQPRIIRKITD
+427 MQPRIVRKITD
-438 QYGTITR
+438 QYGTVTR

-455 ISVDVAKK
+455 ISAEVAQK
-463 MRQMMAAVVS
+463 MRHMMAAVVS
-473 KEGTASA
+473 REGTASA
-480 AIIDGVPAA
+480 AIVEGVPAA
-489 GKTGTAQKAENGRYS
+489 GKTGTAQKAENGGYS
-504 ESRWLA
+504 KSRWLA

-516 PVEDPR
+516 PVENPR
-522 VVIVVMVDEP
+522 VVMVVMVDEP

-550 EQSLDYLGIER
+550 ESSLDYLGIER
-561 ELPVPTDEL
+561 ELPPPSDEF
-570 DKLFDADDEALLEAD
+570 DKLFELAEEPLIQEASDVPAEDA
-585 GGAAPGE
+585 
-592 PAPPPVATPSGAM
+592 VAMPEGAM
-605 PDLRGLPLRSAMRAL
+605 PDLRGLPLRAAMRAL
-620 ASCECNVKIE
+620 ASCNCDVRIE

-637 HEPAPGSTLAPAAPV
+637 HEPAAGSLLERSSAV